1 MYRQLYQ
8 IVLLFS
14 ALLLS
19 GCDFSEIFLK
29 QNPSYKIGFSQAMS
43 DDLWRQTMNSEM
55 RRVASIYPELE
66 LLIRDGNT
74 NNEKQIQD
82 IEYFLEQGVD
92 ILIVSP
98 NESEPLRPVIEK
110 AYESGIPV
118 ILIDRRINSDKYT
131 TYISADNYS
140 IGQQAAIYAKQLLGG
155 NGKILEISG
164 LQGSSP
170 AQARHQ
176 GFIDQFDEA
185 ENYTIIDGGDGGWVK
200 SKTKKVILDDF
211 EKHGSFDLI
220 FGHNDV
226 TTLGAYEVAKEFGSE
241 DSTFFIGVDALPGD
255 SGGVKNVLDGIFT
268 ASLIYPTGAKEAIIT
283 ANQILSGEKVPKTI
297 LLNTSIVDKDNAE
310 IYMLQSEKL
319 IEQQQLIENQQSI
332 LDNQILRYENQQS
345 YLLILIVGFLILFA
359 VSFFLYRAYRTI
371 NLININLERKNR
383 SISRQKDEILQM
395 SRRIKDYNDQKIEFF
410 TFISHEFR
418 TPIAVIL
425 TVLYKVKNVSKS
437 ISSNQIKIL
446 DQNVKRLNL
455 LVDQIL
461 DFRQIEEEKIEIN
474 ATPCDLGEFIP
485 KLIRSFSEIEDKA
498 FTFSIDHSGSTIVLL
513 DEDKL
518 EKILTNL
525 ISNAIKFTSQNG
537 KIDIEANISSN
548 ELTLKVKDNGK
559 GIPKNEYEEVF
570 KPFFSSKSGGTKY
583 YSKGTGIGLNLVKK
597 LVDLSGGTIKVE
609 SQEGKGTTFECMLP
623 TEVLFVEEDSGE
635 ERKITDQIKQLPDKG
650 PSTETKEQLDR
661 LASSGSRTHKVL
673 LVEDNKQLN
682 NELVDLFSEHEYDV
696 YTAFDGEDGIQKAI
710 NISPDIVI
718 TDILMP
724 GKSGYEVASFI
735 KKDSKLNN
743 TIVLILSALTTIDV
757 KKKGYEAGVDDYMT
771 KPFSPE
777 LLIAK
782 VQNMLTTR
790 DKIKEEVTDN
800 ESLWLSM
807 KTEQLTDNEADFV
820 TSLKVVLEKYCFD
833 PGFNVTSLAEN
844 MNMSRVSLYNKIKN
858 VSEYS
863 PVELIKAYRLYIAK
877 NLIIETNLSIAEIG
891 YKVGFQSASYFSK
904 TYKEFFN
911 ISPKDYALQN
921 HQAPII

>member
-1 MYRQLYQ
+1 
-8 IVLLFS
+8 
-14 ALLLS
+14 
-19 GCDFSEIFLK
+19 
-29 QNPSYKIGFSQAMS
+29 
-43 DDLWRQTMNSEM
+43 MN
-55 RRVASIYPELE
+55 
-66 LLIRDGNT
+66 
-74 NNEKQIQD
+74 
-82 IEYFLEQGVD
+82 
-92 ILIVSP
+92 
-98 NESEPLRPVIEK
+98 
-110 AYESGIPV
+110 
-118 ILIDRRINSDKYT
+118 
-131 TYISADNYS
+131 
-140 IGQQAAIYAKQLLGG
+140 
-155 NGKILEISG
+155 
-164 LQGSSP
+164 
-170 AQARHQ
+170 
-176 GFIDQFDEA
+176 
-185 ENYTIIDGGDGGWVK
+185 
-200 SKTKKVILDDF
+200 
-211 EKHGSFDLI
+211 
-220 FGHNDV
+220 
-226 TTLGAYEVAKEFGSE
+226 
-241 DSTFFIGVDALPGD
+241 
-255 SGGVKNVLDGIFT
+255 
-268 ASLIYPTGAKEAIIT
+268 
-283 ANQILSGEKVPKTI
+283 
-297 LLNTSIVDKDNAE
+297 
-310 IYMLQSEKL
+310 
-319 IEQQQLIENQQSI
+319 
-332 LDNQILRYENQQS
+332 
-345 YLLILIVGFLILFA
+345 
-359 VSFFLYRAYRTI
+359 
-371 NLININLERKNR
+371 
-383 SISRQKDEILQM
+383 
-395 SRRIKDYNDQKIEFF
+395 
-410 TFISHEFR
+410 
-418 TPIAVIL
+418 
-425 TVLYKVKNVSKS
+425 
-437 ISSNQIKIL
+437 
-446 DQNVKRLNL
+446 
-455 LVDQIL
+455 
-461 DFRQIEEEKIEIN
+461 
-474 ATPCDLGEFIP
+474 
-485 KLIRSFSEIEDKA
+485 
-498 FTFSIDHSGSTIVLL
+498 
-513 DEDKL
+513 
-518 EKILTNL
+518 NL